1 MGELLEKALCILW
14 HSQAIFAS
22 AHRFAISIWL
32 HPLSS
37 LPTAPHRPRRA
48 PPCVPPASPCLPPA
62 PPCLSLAE
70 ARTPAT
76 SRHGRCATPCAPPRP
91 QQTSKL
97 QQLGVRFEL
106 QQHKISVEQLDSW
119 IQEVDSDNCSLIL
132 TICSCIGRINS
143 ARNPDLRQED
153 IGPVICSDKSSIT
166 HQISQFVLRGSLIC
180 STSWSFTRGESSMQQ
195 QQRRHGTFA
204 PSRRPFMRGLDVAA
218 VGRAPSLG
226 VEVELGEDM
235 IGAVACRLHSFS
247 PHRPA

>member
-1 MGELLEKALCILW
+1 MPA
-14 HSQAIFAS
+14 AIHH
-22 AHRFAISIWL
+22 AHR
-32 HPLSS
+32 
-37 LPTAPHRPRRA
+37 RA
-48 PPCVPPASPCLPPA
+48 
-62 PPCLSLAE
+62 
-70 ARTPAT
+70 
-76 SRHGRCATPCAPPRP
+76 P

-132 TICSCIGRINS
+132 TICSSIGRINN
-143 ARNPDLRQED
+143 ARNLDLRQED

-218 VGRAPSLG
+218 AGRAPSLG